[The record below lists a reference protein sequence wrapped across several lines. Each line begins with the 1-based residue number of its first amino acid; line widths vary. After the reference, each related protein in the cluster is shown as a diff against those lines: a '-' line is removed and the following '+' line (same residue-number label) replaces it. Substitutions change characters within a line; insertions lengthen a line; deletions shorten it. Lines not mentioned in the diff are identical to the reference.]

1 MVLCRTSERL
11 RGIPAW
17 FVISPA
23 LWSLAALSGTSPGL
37 HGISL
42 GFGILFV
49 TGIAA
54 GIFVGQAHLLHHKL
68 CLPLKLSAPVNCEP
82 LPCQHQ
88 HPGHMHD
95 A

>member
-11 RGIPAW
+11 RGISAW
-17 FVISPA
+17 FVTSPA
-23 LWSLAALSGTSPGL
+23 LWSVAGLFGTSAGL

-54 GIFVGQAHLLHHKL
+54 GIFVGQAHLLHHKV
-68 CLPLKLSAPVNCEP
+68 CLPLNLSVPVNCEP
-82 LPCQHQ
+82 LPGKHQ
-88 HPGHMHD
+88 HPGHMHG